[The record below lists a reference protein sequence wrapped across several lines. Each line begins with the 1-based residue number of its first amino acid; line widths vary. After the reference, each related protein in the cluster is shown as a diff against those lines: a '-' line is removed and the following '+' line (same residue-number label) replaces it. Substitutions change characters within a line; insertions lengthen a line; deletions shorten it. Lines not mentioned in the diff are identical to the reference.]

1 MDPRVEAEPVAGV
14 TDATLAP
21 VGSSPGNGWRNT
33 LWRLAILV
41 SGFGIWEIA
50 ARMKWIDPYLISS
63 PNAIAE
69 RLWSLARSGAMLGH
83 IYVTAVETLLGFVIG
98 AVLGVLLGMALALS
112 PRFAV
117 IIDPFVVAING
128 LPRVALAPLFV
139 VWFGIGITS
148 KVAVGA
154 SIVVFTC
161 LFATYIGMR
170 NTDTALLRAIKALGA
185 TNRQLLLKVQLPFSI
200 PWIFA
205 GLKTSVA
212 MALIGAIIGEFIAA
226 GRGVGWYIA
235 YSGGQFDTTGVFA
248 GLMILGAMA
257 VALDMAVASVGKRL
271 THWKPDVAV

>member
-1 MDPRVEAEPVAGV
+1 MV
-14 TDATLAP
+14 TSSTPAAAPDTLVSGEQAAQ
-21 VGSSPGNGWRNT
+21 GGWQIHV
-33 LWRLAILV
+33 WRLAILV
-41 SGFGIWEIA
+41 GGFGAWEIA

-63 PNAIAE
+63 PNAIAN
-69 RLWSLARSGAMLGH
+69 RLWSLARSGAMVDH
-83 IYVTAVETLLGFVIG
+83 VYVSAIETLLGFVIG
-98 AVLGVLLGMALALS
+98 AVLGILLGMALALA
-112 PRFAV
+112 PRVALV
-117 IIDPFVVAING
+117 LDPFMVAING

-170 NTDTALLRAIKALGA
+170 NTDAALLRAIKALGA
-185 TNRQLLLKVQLPFSI
+185 TNRQLLMKVQLPFAI

-226 GRGVGWYIA
+226 GKGVGWYIA
-235 YSGGQFDTTGVFA
+235 YAGGQFDTTGVFA
-248 GLMILGAMA
+248 GLVILGAMA
-257 VALDMAVASVGKRL
+257 VALDVAVARVGRRIMR
-271 THWKPDVAV
+271 WKPDVEA

>member
-1 MDPRVEAEPVAGV
+1 MSTTSAKPVAGMDTEIV
-14 TDATLAP
+14 P
-21 VGSSPGNGWRNT
+21 VEQAASEGWQNT
-33 LWRLAILV
+33 MWRLAILIAGIGLWEV
-41 SGFGIWEIA
+41 S

-69 RLWSLARSGAMLGH
+69 RLWALAKSGAMSGH
-83 IYVTAVETLLGFVIG
+83 IYITAIETLLGFVIG
-98 AVLGVLLGMALALS
+98 AVLGVLIGMALALA
-112 PRFAV
+112 PRVAV
-117 IIDPFVVAING
+117 IVDPFIVAING

-170 NTDTALLRAIKALGA
+170 NTDIALLRAIKALGA
-185 TNRQLLLKVQLPFSI
+185 TNRQLLLKVQLPFAI

-226 GRGVGWYIA
+226 GKGVGWYIA
-235 YSGGQFDTTGVFA
+235 YAGGQFDTTGVFA
-248 GLMILGAMA
+248 GLVILGAMA
-257 VALDMAVASVGKRL
+257 VALDMGVARVGKRL
-271 THWKPDVAV
+271 THWKPDVTV

>member
-1 MDPRVEAEPVAGV
+1 MDTRADPAAVADALAHAEQG
-14 TDATLAP
+14 
-21 VGSSPGNGWRNT
+21 GIGGWQIHA
-33 LWRLAILV
+33 WRLAMLIGGLAL
-41 SGFGIWEIA
+41 WELA

-63 PNAIAE
+63 PNAIAN
-69 RLWSLARSGAMLGH
+69 RLWSLARSGDMVGH
-83 IYVTAVETLLGFVIG
+83 VYVSAVETLLGFLIG
-98 AVLGVLLGMALALS
+98 AVLGILLGMALALA
-112 PRFAV
+112 PRVALV
-117 IIDPFVVAING
+117 LDPFIVAING

-170 NTDTALLRAIKALGA
+170 NTDAALLRAIKALGA
-185 TNRQLLLKVQLPFSI
+185 TNRQLLLKVQLPFAI

-235 YSGGQFDTTGVFA
+235 YAGGQFDTTGVFA
-248 GLMILGAMA
+248 GLVILGAMA
-257 VALDMAVASVGKRL
+257 VALDVAVARVGRRFM
-271 THWKPDVAV
+271 HWKPDVEV

>member
-1 MDPRVEAEPVAGV
+1 M
-14 TDATLAP
+14 
-21 VGSSPGNGWRNT
+21 
-33 LWRLAILV
+33 WRLAIL
-41 SGFGIWEIA
+41 GAAIGAWEIA
-50 ARMKWIDPYLISS
+50 ARLKWIDPYLISS
-63 PNAIAE
+63 PNAIAT
-69 RLWSLARSGAMLGH
+69 RLWSLARSGDMVGH
-83 IYVTAVETLLGFVIG
+83 VYITAIETLLGFIIG
-98 AVLGVLLGMALALS
+98 AVLGILLGMALALA
-112 PRFAV
+112 PRVAAIF
-117 IIDPFVVAING
+117 DPFIVALNG

-170 NTDTALLRAIKALGA
+170 NTDAALVRAIKALGG

-235 YSGGQFDTTGVFA
+235 YAGGQFDTTGVFA
-248 GLMILGAMA
+248 GLVILGIMA
-257 VALDMAVASVGKRL
+257 VTLDVIVARIGLRF
-271 THWKPDVAV
+271 THWKPDVEG